1 MSTRRPP
8 APRGPT
14 ADPDSPGGGATPCV
28 AVDANALERIGAG
41 RDAAARAFRAAAE
54 AGRLRVV
61 VPSGVAAELRDPRV
75 PEATRAAAEA
85 AAGSAGFAPLAA
97 GRPPTARQ
105 HIDRIR
111 VRAVM
116 RGDGR
121 PGKHDADA
129 AHLSDAA
136 EAGCSHFVTQDR
148 KILRRRDILRG
159 ALPSGPRIASLDEF
173 MAELDRDG
181 KP

>member
-1 MSTRRPP
+1 MPTRRSP
-8 APRGPT
+8 AEPGRTAIPDDGAIPR
-14 ADPDSPGGGATPCV
+14 V

-41 RDAAARAFRAAAE
+41 RDAAADAFRAAAG
-54 AGRLRVV
+54 AGRLQVF
-61 VPSGVAAELRDPRV
+61 VPPGVAAELRDPRA
-75 PEATRAAAEA
+75 PEAARAAAERI
-85 AAGSAGFAPLAA
+85 AGPEGFAPAAA
-97 GRPPTARQ
+97 GRPLTARQ

-136 EAGCSHFVTQDR
+136 EAGCSAFVTQDG
-148 KILRRRDILRG
+148 KILRKRDILRG
-159 ALPSGPRIASLDEF
+159 ALPAGLRVSSLEEF
-173 MAELDRDG
+173 VAVLERDG
-181 KP
+181 